1 MKKHSLDGREP
12 NVDCLHQGIA
22 PIGYWLLLKCVSCNC
37 KSSISLSDARF
48 ILKLCKEVRANERPR
63 RFTAEQAGVFLSQL
77 LEDQPSDNVT
87 SSDSDWSGEEENDR
101 SR

>member
-1 MKKHSLDGREP
+1 MKKHSLDGRETK
-12 NVDCLHQGIA
+12 VDCSHRGIA
-22 PIGYWLLLKCVSCNC
+22 PIGYWLLLKCASCNC

-48 ILKLCKEVRANERPR
+48 ILKLCKEVMANERPR
-63 RFTAEQAGVFLSQL
+63 RFTAEQAGDFLSQL